1 MAKAEAMSARGRGAS
16 PIDETLRR
24 VVVGFR
30 LVAIVWMGTLV
41 GSTLATDPEAD
52 HVLVG
57 ATYAIALAWTGIT
70 VAHALH
76 PRWFHHP
83 VWIGLDGAVAI
94 WVSVAPFVAHSQDL
108 FFGGYPLSWLLLVAC
123 FAGPWPTLVAAGLL
137 ATGQM
142 VGSFGE
148 VGRTATQ
155 VAGDIGGFTVA
166 AIALGWGI
174 AALRRYDRERTQAQ
188 EALEEERAARQRAHD
203 RAEIA
208 AHLHD
213 SVLQTLAMLQ
223 QAPDDPRKVASL
235 ARRQER
241 ELRGYIDQIA
251 SPYTP
256 SLRAALRRTAGEVED
271 LFMVRIDTVVVGDC
285 TSDERLEAI
294 VQAAREAMMNAAK
307 HSGVDHI
314 SLFAEVTEET
324 VTATVRDRGRGFD
337 PSQPGGGRGLT
348 ESVVGRMERAGGTAA
363 VNSIPGEGTEVEL
376 HLGRGNG

>member
-1 MAKAEAMSARGRGAS
+1 MSARGGGSS

-57 ATYAIALAWTGIT
+57 ATYAIALAWTGVT

-83 VWIGLDGAVAI
+83 AWIGLDGAVAI

-123 FAGPWPTLVAAGLL
+123 FAGPWPALVAAGLL

-166 AIALGWGI
+166 AIAFGWGI
-174 AALRRYDRERTQAQ
+174 AALRRYDRERTEAQ

-213 SVLQTLAMLQ
+213 SVLQTLALLQ
-223 QAPDDPRKVASL
+223 QQPGDPRQVASL

-251 SPYTP
+251 SPFSP
-256 SLRAALRRTAGEVED
+256 SLRATLRHAAGEVED
-271 LFMVRIDTVVVGDC
+271 LFMVRIEAVVVGDC
-285 TSDERLEAI
+285 AVDEPLEAL
-294 VQAAREAMMNAAK
+294 VQAAREALVNAAK
-307 HSGVDHI
+307 HSGTDAV
-314 SLFAEVTEET
+314 SLFAEVTPEG

-337 PSQPGGGRGLT
+337 SGRPGAGRGLA
-348 ESVVGRMERAGGTAA
+348 ESIVGRMERCGGTAA
-363 VNSIPGEGTEVEL
+363 VRSAPGEGTEIEL
-376 HLGRGNG
+376 HLGRGND

>member
-1 MAKAEAMSARGRGAS
+1 MSARGGGSS

-30 LVAIVWMGTLV
+30 LVAIVWMGALV
-41 GSTLATDPEAD
+41 GATLATDPEAD

-57 ATYAIALAWTGIT
+57 ATYAIALAWTGVT

-76 PRWFHHP
+76 PRWFHHLA
-83 VWIGLDGAVAI
+83 WIGLDGVVAI

-123 FAGPWPTLVAAGLL
+123 FAGPWPALVAAGLL

-166 AIALGWGI
+166 AIAFGWGI
-174 AALRRYDRERTQAQ
+174 AALRRYDRERTEAQ
-188 EALEEERAARQRAHD
+188 EALEEERAARRQAHD

-213 SVLQTLAMLQ
+213 SVLQTLALLQ
-223 QAPDDPRKVASL
+223 QQPGDPRQVASL

-251 SPYTP
+251 SAFSP
-256 SLRAALRRTAGEVED
+256 SLRAALRHAAGEVED
-271 LFMVRIDTVVVGDC
+271 LFMVRIDTVVAGDC
-285 TSDERLEAI
+285 AADGPLESL
-294 VQAAREAMMNAAK
+294 VQASREAMVNAAK
-307 HSGVDHI
+307 HSGVDRI
-314 SLFAEVTEET
+314 AVFAEVTASGVT
-324 VTATVRDRGRGFD
+324 VTVRDRGRGFD
-337 PSQPGGGRGLT
+337 PADPGTGRGLA
-348 ESVVGRMERAGGTAA
+348 ESIVGRMGRCGGTAEIRS
-363 VNSIPGEGTEVEL
+363 VPGEGTEIEL

>member
-1 MAKAEAMSARGRGAS
+1 MSARGGGSS

-41 GSTLATDPEAD
+41 GATLATDPGAD

-76 PRWFHHP
+76 PRWFGHP
-83 VWIGLDGAVAI
+83 VWIGLDGLVALWI
-94 WVSVAPFVAHSQDL
+94 SVAPFVTDSRNH

-123 FAGPWPTLVAAGLL
+123 FGGPWPALGAAGLL
-137 ATGQM
+137 ATGQV
-142 VGSFGE
+142 VGAFGE
-148 VGRTATQ
+148 AGQTATGT
-155 VAGDIGGFTVA
+155 AGDIGGFVAA
-166 AIALGWGI
+166 AIAFGWGI
-174 AALRRYDRERTQAQ
+174 AALRRYDRERTQAL

-223 QAPDDPRKVASL
+223 QTPDDPRKVASL

-241 ELRGYIDQIA
+241 ELRGYLDQIA
-251 SPYTP
+251 SPHSP
-256 SLRAALRRTAGEVED
+256 SLRAILHRTAGEVED
-271 LFMVRIDTVVVGDC
+271 LFMVRIDAVVVGDC
-285 TSDERLEAI
+285 TADEALEVM

-307 HSGVDHI
+307 HSGADNV
-314 SLFAEVTEET
+314 SLFAEVTPDGVT
-324 VTATVRDRGRGFD
+324 VSVRDRGRGFD
-337 PSQPGGGRGLT
+337 PARPGGGRGLA
-348 ESVVGRMERAGGTAA
+348 ESVVGRMERVGGMA
-363 VNSIPGEGTEVEL
+363 VVSSIPGEGTEVEL
-376 HLGRGNG
+376 HLGRGNA

>member
-1 MAKAEAMSARGRGAS
+1 MSARAGGAA
-16 PIDETLRR
+16 PIDSTLRW
-24 VVVGFR
+24 VVAGFR
-30 LVAIVWMGTLV
+30 LVAVVWMGALV
-41 GSTLATDPEAD
+41 GATLATDPEAD
-52 HVLVG
+52 HLLVG
-57 ATYAIALAWTGIT
+57 ATYAIALAWTGVT

-83 VWIGLDGAVAI
+83 AWIGLDGAVAI

-123 FAGPWPTLVAAGLL
+123 FAGPWPALVAAGLL

-166 AIALGWGI
+166 AIAFGWGI
-174 AALRRYDRERTQAQ
+174 AALRRYDRERTEAQ
-188 EALEEERAARQRAHD
+188 EALEKERAARRQAHD

-213 SVLQTLAMLQ
+213 SVLQTLALLQ

-241 ELRGYIDQIA
+241 ELRSYIDQIA
-251 SPYTP
+251 SPFSP
-256 SLRAALRRTAGEVED
+256 SLRAALRHAAGEVED

-285 TSDERLEAI
+285 AADGPLESL
-294 VQAAREAMMNAAK
+294 VQASREAMVNAAK
-307 HSGVDHI
+307 HSGVDWV
-314 SLFAEVTEET
+314 SLFAEVTASGVT
-324 VTATVRDRGRGFD
+324 VTVRDRGRGFD
-337 PSQPGGGRGLT
+337 MPTPGTGRGLA
-348 ESVVGRMERAGGTAA
+348 ESVVGRMERCGGTAA
-363 VNSIPGEGTEVEL
+363 IRSVPGEGTEIEL

>member
-1 MAKAEAMSARGRGAS
+1 MSARGGGSS

-41 GSTLATDPEAD
+41 GATLATDPGAD

-76 PRWFHHP
+76 PRWFGHP
-83 VWIGLDGAVAI
+83 VWIGLDGLVALWI
-94 WVSVAPFVAHSQDL
+94 SVAPFVTGSRNH

-123 FAGPWPTLVAAGLL
+123 FGGPWPALGAAALL
-137 ATGQM
+137 ATGQV
-142 VGSFGE
+142 VGAFGE
-148 VGRTATQ
+148 AGQTATGT
-155 VAGDIGGFTVA
+155 AGDIGGFVAA
-166 AIALGWGI
+166 AIAFGWGI
-174 AALRRYDRERTQAQ
+174 AALRRYDRERTQAL

-223 QAPDDPRKVASL
+223 QTPDDPRKVASL

-241 ELRGYIDQIA
+241 ELRGYLDQIA
-251 SPYTP
+251 SPHCP
-256 SLRAALRRTAGEVED
+256 SLRAILRRTAGEVED
-271 LFMVRIDTVVVGDC
+271 LFMVRIDAVVVGDC
-285 TSDERLEAI
+285 TADEALEVM

-307 HSGVDHI
+307 HSGADNV
-314 SLFAEVTEET
+314 SLFAEVTPDGVT
-324 VTATVRDRGRGFD
+324 VSVRDRGRGFD
-337 PSQPGGGRGLT
+337 PARPGGGRGLA
-348 ESVVGRMERAGGTAA
+348 ESVVGRMERVGGMA
-363 VNSIPGEGTEVEL
+363 VVSSIPGEGTEVEL
-376 HLGRGNG
+376 HLGRGNA